1 MLPSF
6 YGLIRNP
13 TKSKLSVTNDLHP
26 KFGCK
31 FGDGE
36 IKMFAMLRRPTSQT
50 QANNSAKAQA
60 DGNNPKALKTLEP
73 IGVSM
78 KFQYGSGDT
87 PLEGYKIKRGVGS
100 GGFGEV
106 YFAESDSG
114 KEVALKRIQKN
125 LDVEVR
131 GVRHCLNLRHPNLV
145 AIYDIKFD
153 KLEQGW
159 IVMEFID
166 GDSLRDRMDR
176 FPQGMSISE
185 TMQCFSQL
193 AAGVAYLHDQGIVH
207 RDLKP
212 ANVFHD
218 GGLVKIGDYGL
229 SKYISA
235 SRRGGQT
242 ESVGTFHYMAPEIG
256 KGEYGKEID
265 IYSLGIILYELL
277 TGNVPFDGESSQ
289 EIILKHLTAD
299 PDLSNVPNPFAFVI
313 QKALAKN
320 PASRFRDCREML
332 AALGWELDASGLA
345 VKKADGDAPPVLQP
359 MYNAPRPG
367 GEIPIARPIGSFEA
381 TTAGAHVAPNRNAPN
396 ATAQQSN
403 PWRYRYG
410 QRHGQSGDA
419 TYREPVAQFVHQS
432 IVDAQNYIRNL
443 PPGGRGVV
451 IAALIICLV
460 INSGWIAP
468 MLMLV
473 FGCYLCY
480 YIVWYLSGG
489 SIAIPTKSQP
499 PQKNYARNVQPVR
512 AAQVYEPTVHYQNAA
527 PPPPPQPVKKEPKP
541 TPIPYRV
548 ALRNWQTE
556 QRNQLKKRGIWTRSH
571 EYTRAWAFSGIVTA
585 VIAFAGGMLTVARDQ
600 GNTNGIVSGIA
611 WTGIMSLLMTWTVL
625 FLSRRWETRS
635 EDSIVFRFAQL
646 TAGVLLGLV
655 SYSLSDYL
663 MVPWAEISSEHGVSI
678 ISDDQMWNRSWK
690 GFYGE
695 HSVPLLAGHVAYFG
709 SLMWIVRW
717 WRQSDILRKSRFS
730 IWAIAWSVGMAG
742 LVQGLFFF
750 PTPWCFVLAGV
761 TSFTLQMASPWID
774 HKENPQ
780 LA

>member
-1 MLPSF
+1 
-6 YGLIRNP
+6 
-13 TKSKLSVTNDLHP
+13 
-26 KFGCK
+26 
-31 FGDGE
+31 
-36 IKMFAMLRRPTSQT
+36 MFAMLRRPTLKRP
-50 QANNSAKAQA
+50 ANELVDAFRS
-60 DGNNPKALKTLEP
+60 GNHSTALKTSVP

-87 PLEGYKIKRGVGS
+87 PLEGFKIKRGVGS

-125 LDVEVR
+125 LEVEVR

-166 GDSLRDRMDR
+166 GDSLRDRMNR
-176 FPQGMSISE
+176 FPQGMTSSE
-185 TMQCFSQL
+185 TMQWFAQL

-212 ANVFHD
+212 ANVFID
-218 GGLVKIGDYGL
+218 GGLIKIGDYGL

-299 PDLSNVPNPFAFVI
+299 PDLSQVPQPFAYVI
-313 QKALAKN
+313 QKSLAKN
-320 PASRFRDCREML
+320 PALRFSDCRDML
-332 AALGWELDASGLA
+332 RALGWELDASGLA
-345 VKKADGDAPPVLQP
+345 VKRTEGASIDLPPVLQP
-359 MYNAPRPG
+359 VRAEPVVNKK
-367 GEIPIARPIGSFEA
+367 EIPVAKPIGSYDA
-381 TTAGAHVAPNRNAPN
+381 TIAGVNTPPNTPPN
-396 ATAQQSN
+396 TN

-410 QRHGQSGDA
+410 YAGDA
-419 TYREPVAQFVHQS
+419 QIENLYREPVARAVQQA
-432 IVDAQNYIRNL
+432 IVETQTFYRNL
-443 PPGGRGVV
+443 PPGGRAFAIVILVIVLLSSAGV
-451 IAALIICLV
+451 IAPLLF
-460 INSGWIAP
+460 
-468 MLMLV
+468 ML
-473 FGCYLCY
+473 FGCYVCY
-480 YIVWYLSGG
+480 YVVWYTMGG
-489 SIAIPTKSQP
+489 ASAPYTPPSQP
-499 PQKNYARNVQPVR
+499 NSQRTARPQPIRGPQIQPTT
-512 AAQVYEPTVHYQNAA
+512 AAYQNAR
-527 PPPPPQPVKKEPKP
+527 PVAAKSALKP
-541 TPIPYRV
+541 APIPYRI

-556 QRNQLKKRGIWTRSH
+556 QRNKLNQRGFWTRSH
-571 EYTRAWAFSGIVTA
+571 ETTRSWAFSGIVTS
-585 VIAFAGGMLTVARDQ
+585 VIATGAGLLTVARTQ
-600 GNTNGIVSGIA
+600 GDTNALVSGIA

-625 FLSRRWETRS
+625 YLTRKWESRS
-635 EDSIVFRFAQL
+635 EDSIVQRFMQL
-646 TAGVLLGLV
+646 SAGVVLGV
-655 SYSLSDYL
+655 ASFSISEFL
-663 MVPWAEISSEHGVSI
+663 MVPWAEIASKHSVGIVYNEN
-678 ISDDQMWNRSWK
+678 WNKSWQ

-695 HSVPLLAGHVAYFG
+695 NSMPLLAGHMAYFG
-709 SLMWIVRW
+709 ALMWVVRW

-730 IWAIAWSVGMAG
+730 VWAIAWSVVMAG

-750 PTPWCFVLAGV
+750 PGPWCFLLAGV
-761 TSFTLQMASPWID
+761 TSFTLQMASPWMD
-774 HKENPQ
+774 PLTGE
-780 LA
+780 

>member
-1 MLPSF
+1 
-6 YGLIRNP
+6 
-13 TKSKLSVTNDLHP
+13 
-26 KFGCK
+26 
-31 FGDGE
+31 
-36 IKMFAMLRRPTSQT
+36 MFAMLRRPTFQNPKTDSPE
-50 QANNSAKAQA
+50 AHA
-60 DGNNPKALKTLEP
+60 DGTFSQAQKTSEP

-87 PLEGYKIKRGVGS
+87 PLDGYKIKRGVGS

-176 FPQGMSISE
+176 SPQGMTAVE

-212 ANVFHD
+212 ANVFID
-218 GGLVKIGDYGL
+218 GGLIKIGDYGL

-299 PDLSNVPNPFAFVI
+299 PDLTQVPEPFAYVI
-313 QKALAKN
+313 HKALAKN
-320 PASRFRDCREML
+320 PTSRFRDCREML
-332 AALGWELDASGLA
+332 GALGWELDTSGLA
-345 VKKADGDAPPVLQP
+345 VKKSGDVDTPPVLQP
-359 MYNAPRPG
+359 IRGQQNRSN
-367 GEIPIARPIGSFEA
+367 EIPIARPIGSFDA
-381 TTAGAHVAPNRNAPN
+381 TTAGNFHGGNAN
-396 ATAQQSN
+396 KANSN

-410 QRHGQSGDA
+410 GQNNGPSA
-419 TYREPVAQFVHQS
+419 MYREPVAQFIHQAFT
-432 IVDAQNYIRNL
+432 DGQDYIRRL
-443 PPGGRGVV
+443 PPGSRGVV
-451 IAALIICLV
+451 IAALVITLV
-460 INSGWIAP
+460 LNAGWIAP
-468 MLMLV
+468 LLMV
-473 FGCYLCY
+473 IFGCYLCY
-480 YIVWYLSGG
+480 YVVWYISGG
-489 SIAIPTKSQP
+489 ANSPL
-499 PQKNYARNVQPVR
+499 PQSTSRSPGAYARNVQPVR
-512 AAQVYEPTVHYQNAA
+512 SPQQHEPTAHYANVA
-527 PPPPPQPVKKEPKP
+527 PAPIQQPVAPKP
-541 TPIPYRV
+541 APIPYKV
-548 ALRNWQTE
+548 ALRNWQSD
-556 QRNQLKKRGIWTRSH
+556 QRTQLKQRGFWTRSH
-571 EYTRAWAFSGIVTA
+571 EYTRSWAFSGIVTA
-585 VIAFAGGMLTVARDQ
+585 VLALSGGLLTVARDIP
-600 GNTNGIVSGIA
+600 NSTAVVTGIA
-611 WTGIMSLLMTWTVL
+611 WTGIMSLVMTWTVL
-625 FLSRRWETRS
+625 FLTRRWESRA
-635 EDSIVFRFAQL
+635 EDSIVYRFVQL
-646 TAGVLLGLV
+646 SAGVLLGV
-655 SYSLSDYL
+655 ASYSLSEFL
-663 MVPWAEISSEHGVSI
+663 MVPWQEISSQESVSI
-678 ISDDQMWNRSWK
+678 IADDQMWNRSWK
-690 GFYGE
+690 GFYDE
-695 HSVPLLAGHVAYFG
+695 HSIPLLAGHVAYFG

-717 WRQSDILRKSRFS
+717 WRQSDILRKNRFS
-730 IWAIAWSVGMAG
+730 ILAIVWSVAMAG
-742 LVQGLFFF
+742 LVQGLFYF

-774 HKENPQ
+774 HKENAQ

>member
-1 MLPSF
+1 MATEN
-6 YGLIRNP
+6 R
-13 TKSKLSVTNDLHP
+13 
-26 KFGCK
+26 
-31 FGDGE
+31 
-36 IKMFAMLRRPTSQT
+36 KMFAMLRRPTLKRPT
-50 QANNSAKAQA
+50 NELVVALPP
-60 DGNNPKALKTLEP
+60 GNHSTAPKTSVP

-125 LDVEVR
+125 LEVEIR

-166 GDSLRDRMDR
+166 GDSLRDRMNR
-176 FPQGMSISE
+176 FPQGMTSSE
-185 TMQCFSQL
+185 TMQWFAQL

-212 ANVFHD
+212 ANVFID
-218 GGLVKIGDYGL
+218 GGLIKIGDYGL

-299 PDLSNVPNPFAFVI
+299 PDLSQVPQPFAYVI
-313 QKALAKN
+313 QKSLAKN
-320 PASRFRDCREML
+320 PALRFSDCRDML
-332 AALGWELDASGLA
+332 RALGWELDASGLA
-345 VKKADGDAPPVLQP
+345 VKRPEGASIDLPPVLP
-359 MYNAPRPG
+359 PFRAEPAVNKKEMPV
-367 GEIPIARPIGSFEA
+367 ARPTGSFDA
-381 TTAGAHVAPNRNAPN
+381 TIAGVNTPPN
-396 ATAQQSN
+396 TN

-410 QRHGQSGDA
+410 YAGDA
-419 TYREPVAQFVHQS
+419 QMENLYREPVARAVQQAIVETQTFYQS
-432 IVDAQNYIRNL
+432 L
-443 PPGGRGVV
+443 PPGGRAIAIVITIIVLLSSAGV
-451 IAALIICLV
+451 IAPLLFV
-460 INSGWIAP
+460 
-468 MLMLV
+468 L
-473 FGCYLCY
+473 FGCYVCY
-480 YIVWYLSGG
+480 YVVWYTMGG
-489 SIAIPTKSQP
+489 ASAPYTRSSPPNSPMKARPQP
-499 PQKNYARNVQPVR
+499 IRATQIQPAT
-512 AAQVYEPTVHYQNAA
+512 AAYQNAR
-527 PPPPPQPVKKEPKP
+527 PVAAKPAPKP

-548 ALRNWQTE
+548 ALRNWQSE
-556 QRNQLKKRGIWTRSH
+556 QRNKLNQRGFWTRSH
-571 EYTRAWAFSGIVTA
+571 ETTRSWAFSGIVTS
-585 VIAFAGGMLTVARDQ
+585 VIATGAGLLTVARNQ
-600 GNTNGIVSGIA
+600 GDSNALVSGIA

-625 FLSRRWETRS
+625 YLTRKWESRS
-635 EDSIVFRFAQL
+635 EDSIVQRFIQL
-646 TAGVLLGLV
+646 SAGVVLGV
-655 SYSLSDYL
+655 ASFSISEFL
-663 MVPWAEISSEHGVSI
+663 MVPWAEIASKHSVGIVNNGI
-678 ISDDQMWNRSWK
+678 VWNKSWQ

-695 HSVPLLAGHVAYFG
+695 NSMPLLAGHIAYFG
-709 SLMWIVRW
+709 ALMWVVRW

-730 IWAIAWSVGMAG
+730 VWAIAWSVVMAG

-750 PTPWCFVLAGV
+750 PGPWCFVLAGV
-761 TSFTLQMASPWID
+761 TSFTLQMASPWMD
-774 HKENPQ
+774 PLTGE
-780 LA
+780 